1 MSSLTVLAGE
11 AERCRAC
18 VLCDTRHRVVFSS
31 GPSSASVVVIG
42 EAPGA
47 EEDARGV
54 PFVGRSGT
62 LLSTLLA
69 EVGLARA
76 ELYVTNV
83 VKCRPPANRPPRA
96 GEIAACRHF
105 LEGQLSAVAP
115 SVVITLGAT
124 ATRAVLGTGDS
135 LGSVRGAVH
144 RGVVAGAAVVPTF
157 HPAAGLR
164 GGAAIIDLLRSDLA
178 LAAGLADEMP

>member
-1 MSSLTVLAGE
+1 MSSLEALAGE
-11 AERCRAC
+11 AEGCRAC
-18 VLCDTRHRVVFSS
+18 PLCEARHRVVFSS
-31 GPSSASVVVIG
+31 GLPSASVVVIG

-47 EEDARGV
+47 EEDAQGV
-54 PFVGRSGT
+54 PFVGRSGV
-62 LLSTLLA
+62 LLSELLA

-83 VKCRPPANRPPRA
+83 VKCRPPAYRPPRA

-115 SVVITLGAT
+115 SVVITLGVT
-124 ATRAVLGTGDS
+124 ATRAVLGTGDP
-135 LGSVRGAVH
+135 LGSVRGRAH
-144 RGVVAGAAVVPTF
+144 RGIVADAVVVPTY

-164 GGAAIIDLLRSDLA
+164 GGAAVVDLLRSDLV
-178 LAAGLADEMP
+178 LAAGLAGEAR